1 MRYGSASV
9 VVDKGSDDASADGG
23 GAASTDE
30 PHQAGGMECARHVA
44 FHDEVFDCCS
54 PDIAEGGGAL
64 GFNILDV
71 DTERL
76 PVAVE
81 GALEGV
87 LLRTYGG
94 GNRRSAVVL
103 CI

>member
-1 MRYGSASV
+1 MVCACH
-9 VVDKGSDDASADGG
+9 
-23 GAASTDE
+23 AAL
-30 PHQAGGMECARHVA
+30 HG
-44 FHDEVFDCCS
+44 EVLHRCS

-64 GFNILDV
+64 GRCLIDV

-94 GNRRSAVVL
+94 GDRRSAVVPY
-103 CI
+103 I